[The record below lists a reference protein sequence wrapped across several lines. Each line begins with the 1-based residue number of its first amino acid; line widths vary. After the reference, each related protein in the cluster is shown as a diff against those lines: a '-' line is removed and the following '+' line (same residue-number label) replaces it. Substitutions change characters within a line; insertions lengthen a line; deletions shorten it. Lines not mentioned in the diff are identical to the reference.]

1 MTTTLYRLT
10 LLGALSLGLASCSL
24 PSKQAW
30 TQIQDQGL
38 IPYLSA
44 QRNSVAP
51 SQSSPVSS
59 PISSPTQLVAKTTAQ
74 PKVTAPR
81 QAVSIPPPSE
91 IKADSLPTAQN
102 VPGLP
107 GYVRTPFTDPPRLVD
122 VRGMSAG
129 EKVVCPFTR
138 RPFLVPTQPAAA
150 VASAP
155 APAPAPAPQAPAA
168 PAPVSQPAPMPTAP
182 TQVAA
187 NSVSGPTPP
196 PAPAPQVQP
205 EPQPSAA
212 APAGLPYGN
221 AILGRPGFVNS
232 PYAAKHQLVDVTGL
246 PTGMEVKCPYTGKL
260 FRVPPQA
267 NGQ

>member
-1 MTTTLYRLT
+1 MPMTTSHTPLL

-30 TQIQDQGL
+30 TQIQDRGL
-38 IPYLSA
+38 IPYLTEGQPARRTPAKTLS
-44 QRNSVAP
+44 S
-51 SQSSPVSS
+51 SSPR
-59 PISSPTQLVAKTTAQ
+59 LVAQTTPAK
-74 PKVTAPR
+74 PKVDTPR
-81 QAVSIPPPSE
+81 NGVSLPPPAE
-91 IKADSLPTAQN
+91 IKADTLPTADT

-107 GYVRTPFTDPPRLVD
+107 GYVRTPFTSPPRLVD
-122 VRGMSAG
+122 VRGMSSG

-138 RPFLVPTQPAAA
+138 RPFLVPSMPA
-150 VASAP
+150 VAATE
-155 APAPAPAPQAPAA
+155 PAPQTS
-168 PAPVSQPAPMPTAP
+168 PAPSLPPVTQPTAAVTQPKPSVTVP

-187 NSVSGPTPP
+187 NSVTPP
-196 PAPAPQVQP
+196 QSPAVQPMPAP
-205 EPQPSAA
+205 ETQPSPAA
-212 APAGLPYGN
+212 APALPYGN
-221 AILGRPGFVNS
+221 AIPGRPGFVNS